1 MLRFILLLSLFVI
14 SVHGARADSGFDQLL
29 TGVALISQQAN
40 IEIDDAGTITQLS
53 ENGTGF
59 GIYTDKYL
67 NGEYRLS
74 GIISFVDYTD
84 FYVMSAAASA
94 DYLMPITAQYA
105 GFMGAGL
112 GLSSQNYSNSSVSES
127 ALAMS
132 YGVQLGMIA
141 FVSNQLML
149 EVGYRLRAT
158 DLKTEFLSGKTGTL
172 DEITES
178 YLSII
183 FTF

>member
-1 MLRFILLLSLFVI
+1 MLRFMLLLSLLAVSI
-14 SVHGARADSGFDQLL
+14 QGVRADSGFDQLL
-29 TGVALISQQAN
+29 TGVALMSQQAN
-40 IEIDDAGTITQLS
+40 IEIDDAGSISQLS

-59 GIYTDKYL
+59 GIFADKYL

-84 FYVMSAAASA
+84 FYVMSLAGSA

-105 GFMGAGL
+105 GFVGAGL

-132 YGVQLGMIA
+132 YGAQLGMIA
-141 FVSNQLML
+141 FVSNQLIL

-158 DLKTEFLSGKTGTL
+158 DLKTDFLSGRTGTL

-178 YLSII
+178 YISMI

>member
-1 MLRFILLLSLFVI
+1 MLRFILLISLLFLSVQG
-14 SVHGARADSGFDQLL
+14 VQADSGFDRLL

-53 ENGTGF
+53 ETGTGF
-59 GIYTDKYL
+59 GFFADKYL
-67 NGEYRLS
+67 NGEYRFS
-74 GIISFVDYTD
+74 GIISFVDYSD

-94 DYLMPITAQYA
+94 DYLIPLSAQYA
-105 GFMGAGL
+105 GFVGASL
-112 GLSSQNYSNSSVSES
+112 GVSSQNYSNASVSES
-127 ALAMS
+127 AMAMA

-158 DLKTEFLSGKTGTL
+158 DLKTDFVSGRTGTL

-178 YLSII
+178 YISIT